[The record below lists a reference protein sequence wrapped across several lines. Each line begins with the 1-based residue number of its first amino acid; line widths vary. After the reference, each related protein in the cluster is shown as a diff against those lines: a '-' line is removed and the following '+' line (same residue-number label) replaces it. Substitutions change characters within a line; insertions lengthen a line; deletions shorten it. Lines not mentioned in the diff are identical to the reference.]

1 VKAMPAILQVAP
13 PSPRGS
19 RRLPTWPDKPLVTC
33 TNGLSTASAV
43 TRRPGPFRHVPRGLA
58 SGGGKVEGN
67 PGRRPTRIPRLSP
80 AAWSHPD
87 RRFGRV
93 RQTRYSAA
101 YLVRALWEREAAKGL
116 SIVVASGTTRARTTT
131 TGSGKWTIAAGSR
144 TPADSRQHSSKRGYT
159 HLVGQSPAAPVS
171 WGIDLRTPRALVITI
186 GVNVP
191 LNNQLACAA
200 ASTAAFGCLTWPLF
214 CTGAS

>member
-1 VKAMPAILQVAP
+1 VDQPARVDTGGDSVNNSAW
-13 PSPRGS
+13 
-19 RRLPTWPDKPLVTC
+19 RLRNVD
-33 TNGLSTASAV
+33 
-43 TRRPGPFRHVPRGLA
+43 RFR
-58 SGGGKVEGN
+58 
-67 PGRRPTRIPRLSP
+67 IP
-80 AAWSHPD
+80 AAWSHTD
-87 RRFGRV
+87 RRLVRV

-131 TGSGKWTIAAGSR
+131 TCAGMWTMAAGSR

-159 HLVGQSPAAPVS
+159 HRVGQSPAAPVS

-200 ASTAAFGCLTWPLF
+200 ASTAAFGCLTWPLS
-214 CTGAS
+214 CSGAS